1 MKLVDD
7 NINATPFLKW
17 AGGKKQLLPTIQKRL
32 PENILSS
39 GKIEEYFEPFIGGGA
54 VFFYLMSNYEVKH
67 AYISDINE
75 ELILTYDVIKKDYK
89 ELTERLKIL
98 KSEYME
104 YDDAGRKKMYLNI
117 RLKFNQDLKT
127 FDFDT
132 YDESNIERASY
143 TIFMNKTG
151 FNGLFRLNKK
161 GEFNVPAGKYK
172 NPNICDAD
180 NLKNVHK
187 VLKKTDIKCASF
199 SDSEDLISESSF
211 VYLDPPYRPLSGTSN
226 FNTYYSVDFDD
237 VEQIELS
244 KFYKRINDKGAKIM
258 LSNSDPHNT
267 DPNDDFFDDL
277 YKDFNIERVK
287 ARRSINSNGAKRGAI
302 NELLIR
308 NY

>member
-267 DPNDDFFDDL
+267 DPDDDFFDDL

>member
-32 PENILSS
+32 PKNILSS

-54 VFFYLMSNYEVKH
+54 VFFYLMSNYEIKH

-75 ELILTYDVIKKDYK
+75 ELILTYEVIKKDYK
-89 ELTERLKIL
+89 ELIERLKVL
-98 KSEYME
+98 KSEYMG
-104 YDDAGRKKMYLNI
+104 YDTAGRKKMYLNI

-172 NPNICDAD
+172 NPNICDAE

-199 SDSEDLISESSF
+199 SDSEDLIGEKSF

-237 VEQIELS
+237 LEQIELS

-267 DPNDDFFDDL
+267 DPDDDFFDDL

>member
-17 AGGKKQLLPTIQKRL
+17 AGGKKQLLQVIERRL
-32 PENILSS
+32 PKEILSS
-39 GKIEEYFEPFIGGGA
+39 GEIEEYFEPFIGGGA

-67 AYISDINE
+67 AYISDINK
-75 ELILTYDVIKKDYK
+75 ELILTYDVIKRDYK
-89 ELTERLKIL
+89 ELIGLLKELKKEYMKYDTSGRKEMYLKIRKEFNEDL
-98 KSEYME
+98 KS
-104 YDDAGRKKMYLNI
+104 
-117 RLKFNQDLKT
+117 

-132 YDESNIERASY
+132 YDESNIKRASY

-161 GEFNVPAGKYK
+161 GEFNVPAGRYK
-172 NPNICDAD
+172 NPNICDSE

-187 VLKKTDIKCASF
+187 ILKKTNIKCAPF
-199 SDSEDLISESSF
+199 LDSEDLISDKSF
-211 VYLDPPYRPLSGTSN
+211 VYLDPPYRPLKGSSN
-226 FNTYYSVDFDD
+226 FNNYYSDDFNDE
-237 VEQIELS
+237 EQIKLAEY
-244 KFYKRINDKGAKIM
+244 YKRISNKGAKVM

-267 DPNDDFFDDL
+267 DVNDNFFDDL
-277 YKDFNIERVK
+277 YKDFKIERVK
-287 ARRSINSNGAKRGAI
+287 AKRSINSNAANRGAI